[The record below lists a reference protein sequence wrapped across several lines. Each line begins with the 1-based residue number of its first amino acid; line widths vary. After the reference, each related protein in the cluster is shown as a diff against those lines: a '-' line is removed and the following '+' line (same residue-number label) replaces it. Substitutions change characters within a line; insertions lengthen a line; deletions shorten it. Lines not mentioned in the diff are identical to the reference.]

1 AAGELVRAREQENAR
16 LLAREH
22 AARAEAETASRG
34 KDEFLAMLGH
44 ELRNPLSAIAS
55 AVRILEKEAA
65 PETARAGARQ
75 VIARQT
81 DQLRHLVDDLLD
93 VARVTPGKIVLDR
106 RPADLAEIVRRCV
119 ATVTDGG
126 GAARHDLTVGV
137 QSAWAMV
144 DETRAEQIVMN
155 LVGNALKYTPPGGR
169 VHVTLG
175 RVDDDVVLRVT

>member
-1 AAGELVRAREQENAR
+1 MR
-16 LLAREH
+16 LR
-22 AARAEAETASRG
+22 
-34 KDEFLAMLGH
+34 H

-75 VIARQT
+75 VSLARRT
-81 DQLRHLVDDLLD
+81 SCAISWTTSSTWR
-93 VARVTPGKIVLDR
+93 ARR
-106 RPADLAEIVRRCV
+106 RATSCSIEAGGLAEIVHRCV

-126 GAARHDLTVGV
+126 GAARHDLTADV

-169 VHVTLG
+169 VNVTLG
-175 RVDDDVVLRVT
+175 RRSTRASTPTS